1 MKVGLVCPYTWD
13 APGGVKAHVHDL
25 AVALQRLGHEVSA
38 LAPVDDPDSDDV
50 QDWVTPAGRAV
61 PIPYNGSVARLV
73 FGPISL
79 ARTRRWLREGGFD
92 VLHVHEPF
100 VPSVSM
106 LGVFAADGPIVATF
120 HYAAERSRALQVFG
134 SAVQP
139 ALEKITGRIA
149 VSPAARRVVV
159 EHLGGDAVLIPNGVD
174 VAHFAGATPLP
185 GRPEAP
191 TVVFLGRIDE
201 PRKGLAVL
209 LEALPALARRVPDVR
224 LLVAGPGDADDVRA
238 AVPRSLR
245 GQVELLGLVSEA
257 DKPRVYASGD
267 VYCAPNTHGESFGIV
282 LTEAM
287 ATGTPVVASNLPAF
301 RRVLRD
307 GRAGALF
314 PVGDAEALA
323 TTLADLLRD
332 PERRRELAAAASR
345 VVTAYD
351 WSTVTA
357 RIVEVY
363 ETSIAAAPVPHAV
376 ALDADLDTLLA
387 GGDDVAGTADDEDAG
402 RLLPTLRRWTAL
414 RTPRARVADPGADPT
429 AGGR

>member
-1 MKVGLVCPYTWD
+1 VRVGLVCPYTWD
-13 APGGVKAHVHDL
+13 TPGGVKAHVHDL
-25 AVALQRLGHEVSA
+25 ARSLIGLGHEVSV
-38 LAPVDDPDSDDV
+38 LAPVDDPDSDEV
-50 QDWVTPAGRAV
+50 PDWVTSAGRAV

-73 FGPISL
+73 FGPLSL

-100 VPSVSM
+100 VPSLSM
-106 LGVFAADGPIVATF
+106 LACFAADGPIVATF

-134 SAVQP
+134 NAMQP

-159 EHLGGDAVLIPNGVD
+159 EHLGGDAVLIPNGVE
-174 VAHFAGATPLP
+174 VRHFAGATPLAGQP
-185 GRPEAP
+185 GTP

-209 LEALPALARRVPDVR
+209 LEALPALARMVPEVR
-224 LLVAGPGDADDVRA
+224 LLVAGPGNADDVIA

-245 GQVELLGLVSEA
+245 DRLEILGLVSEA

-323 TTLADLLRD
+323 RTLADLLHD
-332 PERRRELAAAASR
+332 PDRRRELSAAASR
-345 VVTAYD
+345 AVTAYD

-357 RIVEVY
+357 RVVEVY

-376 ALDADLDTLLA
+376 ALDPDLDTLLQ
-387 GGDDVAGTADDEDAG
+387 GGDEPGDPGEDEDAG

-414 RTPRARVADPGADPT
+414 RTRGS
-429 AGGR
+429 GS